1 MLFALSMLLV
11 FGAVAVSV
19 GAGAGSEQ
27 GEFLFGF
34 EQLTH
39 ARIPWLL
46 LGPLIG
52 GATLGV
58 ISLVRSR
65 RWYMWGV
72 VPVEVFFA
80 VLLTWYFVS
89 FSFLP
94 THGLALSVGDA
105 FPTYS
110 LIDQDGKLHQV
121 ESATRRR
128 PALFIFYRGDW

>member
-1 MLFALSMLLV
+1 M
-11 FGAVAVSV
+11 SV
-19 GAGAGSEQ
+19 GAAAGSEQ
-27 GEFLFGF
+27 GEPRFGF
-34 EQLTH
+34 EQLIH

-46 LGPLIG
+46 LAPLVG
-52 GATLGV
+52 GAALGV

-89 FSFLP
+89 FSLLP
-94 THGLALSVGDA
+94 TYRLALSVGDA

-110 LIDQDGKLHQV
+110 LIDQDGKLHRV
-121 ESATRRR
+121 ESATPRR